1 MKDTR
6 HGFTLIEMLVVIAII
21 ALLASLLLPAL
32 NKVKER
38 ARRIVCLANQR
49 QISLSLAQYANDW
62 NDYLPAMDLQSRMNA
77 GLNFFLQIHEVDN
90 WVGLGRLIGTKLI
103 ENPKHLYCPSQRSEF
118 FSYPDAWDD
127 PDTGIANSRICGY
140 FYRIFDQPN
149 PPIITQADVDYLD
162 NLRYSKMEHIMA
174 LTSDIFGPT
183 TWRLEEH
190 TTWPHRKPLGVNVA
204 YSDGHAKW
212 VVVGEEEYRRAI
224 VASDAYFYGTDDYTF
239 LFFQALDS
247 DNFSRLKSVFPLP

>member
-1 MKDTR
+1 MKNTR

-32 NKVKER
+32 NRSKER
-38 ARRIVCLANQR
+38 ARRIVCLSNQR

-62 NDYLPAMDLQSRMNA
+62 DDYLPPADLAGNMNTS
-77 GLNFFLQIHEVDN
+77 LNFVVQDNGN
-90 WVGLGRLIGTKLI
+90 WVGLGRLIATQLI

-118 FSYPDAWDD
+118 FLYPDAWDD
-127 PDTGIANSRICGY
+127 PGGDIPNSRICGY
-140 FYRIFDQPN
+140 FYRICDQPN
-149 PPIITQADVDYLD
+149 PPIITQADVDHLD
-162 NLRYSKMEHIMA
+162 KLRYSNIKHAMA

-183 TWRLEEH
+183 LWRLEEH
-190 TTWPHRKPLGVNVA
+190 VTWPHRKPLGVNAA

-239 LFFQALDS
+239 LFFQALDNG
-247 DNFSRLKSVFPLP
+247 NFSRLERVFPLP